1 MEDLPLYHRFDHESW
16 GGLRA
21 STPLT
26 LDESDLERVRG
37 IHERLAL
44 DEVVEIYLPLS
55 RLLNLYVGA
64 SQGLFRATDTFLGH
78 RQRNVP
84 YVVGIAGSVAVG
96 KSTTARLLQLLLSRW
111 ENHPKVDLVTTDGF
125 LYPNRELERRGLM
138 GRKGFPES
146 YDLPRLLR
154 FLAEVKSGK
163 DEVRA
168 PVYSHQVY
176 DIVDGE
182 EIVVRRPDIVLVE
195 GLNVLQV
202 GSTTSPAA
210 ALPTRVSLDDGQRP
224 DARRFPSDFFDFSI
238 YVDASADVIEQW
250 YVDRF
255 LTLRATV
262 FTDPD
267 SYFHRYARLS
277 DDEAEE
283 VARGI
288 WQAINGPNLR
298 QNILPTRERAQL
310 ILEKGEDH
318 VVRRVSLRRL

>member
-1 MEDLPLYHRFDHESW
+1 MDDLPLYHRFDHESW
-16 GGLRA
+16 GQLRRT
-21 STPLT
+21 TPLT
-26 LDESDLERVRG
+26 LDESDLRRVRG
-37 IHERLAL
+37 INERLAL

-55 RLLNLYVGA
+55 RLLNLYVAA

-84 YVVGIAGSVAVG
+84 YVIGIAGSVAVG

-111 ENHPKVDLVTTDGF
+111 ENHPQVDLVTTDGF

-168 PVYSHQVY
+168 PVYSHQSY
-176 DIVDGE
+176 DIVAGK
-182 EIVVRRPDIVLVE
+182 EIVVRRPDIVIVE

-202 GSTTSPAA
+202 GPTAQAAERTDSP
-210 ALPTRVSLDDGQRP
+210 RP
-224 DARRFPSDFFDFSI
+224 EARRFPSDFFDFSL
-238 YVDASADVIEQW
+238 YVDAPAEVIEQW

-262 FTDPD
+262 FKDPS

-277 DDEAEE
+277 DEEAVE

-298 QNILPTRERAQL
+298 QNIRPTRERAQL